1 MLRVEAAGTL
11 LLNLESTA
19 AGKSKGN
26 FERLS
31 GGFGSAFLRRESL
44 RPAGSVYCGRTMKR
58 RQSFSVV
65 CLFALG
71 VVGTAG
77 GCASSQMS
85 RIDRHRDIYETWPI
99 ETRQAVLDG
108 KVEPGMN
115 SDMVRVAW
123 GNPTEVTSSP
133 AGDEIWVYAKG
144 GDPGSVYYPGGGG
157 NIGMGGS
164 SIGMGGPGIGISTG
178 RGGTSIGATGGI
190 GIGGGIGGVGI
201 GGTGMGGMGSPI
213 ITPPRPADI
222 REVVFRDGVVV
233 RADQP

>member
-1 MLRVEAAGTL
+1 
-11 LLNLESTA
+11 
-19 AGKSKGN
+19 
-26 FERLS
+26 
-31 GGFGSAFLRRESL
+31 
-44 RPAGSVYCGRTMKR
+44 MKR

-65 CLFALG
+65 WLFALG

-99 ETRQAVLDG
+99 EVRQAVLDG

-144 GDPGSVYYPGGGG
+144 GDPGSVYYPGGGMG
-157 NIGMGGS
+157 GSGIGMGGTG
-164 SIGMGGPGIGISTG
+164 IGMGGTGIGISTG
-178 RGGTSIGATGGI
+178 RGGTVIGSTGGI
-190 GIGGGIGGVGI
+190 GIGGGMGGVGI
-201 GGTGMGGMGSPI
+201 GGTGMGGMGTPI
-213 ITPPRPADI
+213 VTRPTPADI
-222 REVVFRDGVVV
+222 REVVFRGGVVV
-233 RADQP
+233 RADKP

>member
-1 MLRVEAAGTL
+1 MPRQSLRVT
-11 LLNLESTA
+11 
-19 AGKSKGN
+19 
-26 FERLS
+26 
-31 GGFGSAFLRRESL
+31 
-44 RPAGSVYCGRTMKR
+44 GSVYCDRTMKR
-58 RQSFSVV
+58 RHSFSVV
-65 CLFALG
+65 CLCALG

-85 RIDRHRDIYETWPI
+85 RIDRNRDIYETWPI

-144 GDPGSVYYPGGGG
+144 GDPGSVYYPGTVGGG
-157 NIGMGGS
+157 TIGMGGTGIGMGGS
-164 SIGMGGPGIGISTG
+164 GIGISTG
-178 RGGTSIGATGGI
+178 RGGTIIGSTGGI
-190 GIGGGIGGVGI
+190 GIGGGMGGVG
-201 GGTGMGGMGSPI
+201 MGGVGAPI
-213 ITPPRPADI
+213 ITRPRPPDI

-233 RADQP
+233 RADLP